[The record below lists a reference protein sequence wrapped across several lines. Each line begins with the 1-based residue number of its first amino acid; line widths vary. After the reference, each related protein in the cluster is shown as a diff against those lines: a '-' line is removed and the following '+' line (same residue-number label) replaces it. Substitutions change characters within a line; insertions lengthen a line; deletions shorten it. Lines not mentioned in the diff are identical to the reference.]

1 MYSEAGS
8 CNVVKVNLVLAVLA
22 QASLILAVLAQAGLI
37 PAGLAKADF
46 ELASCLPILSA
57 GLCQNMCL

>member
-22 QASLILAVLAQAGLI
+22 QAGLVL
-37 PAGLAKADF
+37 AGLAKADF

-57 GLCQNMCL
+57 GLCQKMCL